1 MLRERPELVAGVV
14 RVGGAEVV
22 HQLVDG
28 RVAFPRGFNVAAEN
42 SVIVRMRFPRA
53 ATAAS
58 PSHIGGCWSKGDK
71 LELGN

>member
-1 MLRERPELVAGVV
+1 M
-14 RVGGAEVV
+14 V